1 MWTILKWAVFA
12 VGDCVTIAVQQS
24 LPFVSMCWIMLKC
37 SKVKITT
44 AIFQEHLRVQ
54 AKANSFKV
62 SIKRENHKYQFQSTI
77 SVCFEKADLGKS
89 TTLQQKWEG
98 LQSTG
103 RNPKALRGTGLPWS
117 PSSVK
122 GCLQWTTTHSLCCN
136 RCSRK
141 PPLAL
146 FYLIS
151 THPPSKCFY
160 YSLDMQRKWG

>member
-24 LPFVSMCWIMLKC
+24 LPFVSKCWIMLKC

-44 AIFQEHLRVQ
+44 VIFQEHLRVQ

-136 RCSRK
+136 RCSHK

-146 FYLIS
+146 FYLIP

>member
-12 VGDCVTIAVQQS
+12 VGDCVTIVVQQS

-44 AIFQEHLRVQ
+44 VIFQEHLRVQ

-103 RNPKALRGTGLPWS
+103 RNPKALRGAGLPWS

-122 GCLQWTTTHSLCCN
+122 GCLQWTTTYSLCCN
-136 RCSRK
+136 RCSHK

-146 FYLIS
+146 FYLIP